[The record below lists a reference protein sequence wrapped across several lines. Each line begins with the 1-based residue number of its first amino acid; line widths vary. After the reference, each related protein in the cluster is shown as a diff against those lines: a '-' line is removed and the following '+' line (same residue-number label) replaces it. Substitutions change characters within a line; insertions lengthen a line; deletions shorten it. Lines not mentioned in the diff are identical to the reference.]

1 MSSRLLKKPSSFVLT
16 RHSRLTI
23 SRASTDVKSFGDC
36 RLTGRTNVALFLHR
50 AVRLIILRVAD
61 LVAVFL
67 NSLWRLTVSSRI
79 VMKNVG

>member
-1 MSSRLLKKPSSFVLT
+1 MAWTSRPFS
-16 RHSRLTI
+16 
-23 SRASTDVKSFGDC
+23 DVKSFGDC
-36 RLTGRTNVALFLHR
+36 RLTGSPARTNVALFLHR

-67 NSLWRLTVSSRI
+67 NSLWRLAVSSRI